1 MDEKVSMNGKVCLIT
16 GSSAGI
22 GFETA
27 LALARKGA
35 TVITVARNTEKVKQ
49 AIDEIVKDTGNDRID
64 GFDIDLSSQKYIRK
78 RAAEIV
84 GKYPVIDV
92 LINNAGTWY
101 SRLSYTEDN
110 IEMQFAVNHL
120 AYFLLTHELLPA
132 LVKSDDPR
140 IINVASDSHFHGK
153 MHFNDINLTQK
164 YHGLRAYAQSKLAN
178 VLFTYEFERRK
189 PLQKFSVNCVQPGLV
204 KTNIGLKHTISFH
217 GLAWKIRRL
226 SGVSPA
232 EGAATSIYLA
242 SSDEVKGISGKYW
255 DKMKIKKSSRNS
267 LVKEDA
273 ARLWLLSERLC
284 DIDEY
289 FEIIADEIE

>member
-1 MDEKVSMNGKVCLIT
+1 MKGKVCLIT
-16 GSSAGI
+16 GSSTGI

-27 LALARKGA
+27 LALAKMGA
-35 TVITVARNTEKVKQ
+35 TVITIARNMEKVQQ
-49 AIDEIVKDTGNDRID
+49 AVDDLISGSGNENID

-78 RAAEIV
+78 RAGEIV
-84 GKYPVIDV
+84 RKYPVIDV
-92 LINNAGTWY
+92 LVNNAGTWY
-101 SRLSYTEDN
+101 SRLTYTEDN

-120 AYFLLTHELLPA
+120 AYFLFTHELLPA
-132 LVKSDDPR
+132 LIKSEDPR

-178 VLFTYEFERRK
+178 VLFTYEFERK
-189 PLQKFSVNCVQPGLV
+189 KLVAKLSVNCVQPGLV

-226 SGVSPA
+226 SGVTPA
-232 EGAATSIYLA
+232 EGAETSIFLA

-255 DKMKIKKSSRNS
+255 DKMKIKKSSRGS
-267 LVKEDA
+267 LIKEDA
-273 ARLWLLSERLC
+273 ARLWRLSERLC
-284 DIDEY
+284 DIDDY
-289 FEIIADEIE
+289 FEIVADEIE